1 MLINN
6 KQLSETILFNPWI
19 IGTILFLMPD
29 ETKNIHDIMYLTNF
43 ILDSL
48 LPFHDGS
55 HKISSRKFDAH
66 GQIGCN
72 YCITLFAETT

>member
-1 MLINN
+1 
-6 KQLSETILFNPWI
+6 
-19 IGTILFLMPD
+19 MPD

-48 LPFHDGS
+48 LPFRDGS
-55 HKISSRKFDAH
+55 HKISSRKFHAH

-72 YCITLFAETT
+72 YCITLFAETTSLISALWPLRCTENEMILLITE